1 LPYHLFS
8 PLGGAI
14 YCKNSSRILITNNL
28 IKNNSAGF
36 GGAIHCYFSDVRLE
50 NCLIR
55 NNFAAESGGGLFIAN
70 SNALLSN
77 NLIRS
82 NVSNGSGG
90 GVYWSNSNVSFD
102 KDTIRSNN
110 SGSWGAGVAIATSDA
125 FLDSVVIYNNHA
137 VSNGGGVGSI
147 YSNTELIN
155 CQLYNN
161 TAANKGGGFYSD
173 LDTVVQINNTIVHH
187 NFGTFGSA
195 LFVFE
200 SDMSLTNAT
209 ISDNIA
215 YADEQGILV
224 ENGNITIENSI
235 LWNNN
240 LEEIDTSGTCS
251 VTASYSIIQNGSWSG
266 DGVINYDPLFISP
279 GTWNYHLSWLGYPMP
294 NAQKS
299 AAIDGG
305 NPASPNDPDGTRADM
320 GYIPYEQVYTSI
332 NAGEVNGTWYCSE
345 SPYYVFG
352 DVNIPVGQELI
363 IEPCV
368 HVMFR
373 GDYKFEVFGRLLA
386 EGDEYNQIT
395 FAATDTIECW
405 QGLKIVNTNYNG
417 QDSSKFVNCR
427 ITFSSADKPGPSNYR
442 QGGAVYLNNS
452 SDVLIKNCLLNKN
465 YAANAGGALYL
476 NEVSSPT
483 LINNTFSDNSSPLGG
498 AIFFSYGSPVIHGG
512 IIENN
517 EAESGGA
524 CFLTGSNPTFSGV
537 TIRNNNAK
545 FGGGIYMYGG
555 STPVFDP
562 VNLCNIYM
570 NYAYAA
576 GLDFCAISW
585 YGYPIVINVDT
596 FTVINSNS
604 HFVYPEDIYTANIQN
619 GVIEQTNEDLYVSM
633 TGSDENSGTNPSEPL
648 KTMYMALLKIQA
660 DSTDPKTIHLAEG
673 TFSQGATGELLPV
686 NCREYV
692 SLSGEGTNKS
702 VIYGENINQLLF
714 AYDDSEFDID
724 SLKLNGGYAEEGG
737 AIHLE
742 NYSSPVLKE
751 MKITENTATGSG
763 GGIFCSYNSS
773 PIIENTTIKDNF
785 CEGNGGGI
793 SITTNCNPHFNNIT
807 LKTNHALYQG
817 GGLDARLYCN
827 FSMDSSVVHDNT
839 AANGAGMMIY
849 FDSDPVITNTTI
861 SFNHGISEVPGY
873 FGEAGGIWISYLS
886 DALLT
891 NVTIEYNSASH
902 NAGGIYCSG
911 SSNSVFTNV
920 IIHNN
925 HAPKGGGIYL
935 SNANNRYYNCLIY
948 HNSATVYSGG
958 GIYMDQSDPIFINTT
973 ITDNTANSAYGGGAL
988 YARYSDPQL
997 INCILW
1003 DNEPDEINGYYE
1015 NVIVEY
1021 SDIMGSYPGTGNIDT
1036 DPLFYYDPYV
1046 DDYTLDETSPCINGG
1061 NPDTT
1066 GMNLPA
1072 VDLACNPRISDD
1084 IIDMG
1089 AYEYQFPGTGIEL
1102 ELTVFLEGPF
1112 NGTDMNTG
1120 LNPNDIPLNQP
1131 YNTTPPGITQE
1142 QNPLFQSQMQM

>member
-1 LPYHLFS
+1 MGIGREMKLSTLILYSGIPILRIIDYHGPVIPCQMLKNLQPLMEEALYHLLTRMV
-8 PLGGAI
+8 PGPTWDI
-14 YCKNSSRILITNNL
+14 SRTNR
-28 IKNNSAGF
+28 F
-36 GGAIHCYFSDVRLE
+36 
-50 NCLIR
+50 
-55 NNFAAESGGGLFIAN
+55 
-70 SNALLSN
+70 
-77 NLIRS
+77 
-82 NVSNGSGG
+82 
-90 GVYWSNSNVSFD
+90 
-102 KDTIRSNN
+102 
-110 SGSWGAGVAIATSDA
+110 
-125 FLDSVVIYNNHA
+125 
-137 VSNGGGVGSI
+137 
-147 YSNTELIN
+147 
-155 CQLYNN
+155 
-161 TAANKGGGFYSD
+161 
-173 LDTVVQINNTIVHH
+173 
-187 NFGTFGSA
+187 
-195 LFVFE
+195 
-200 SDMSLTNAT
+200 
-209 ISDNIA
+209 
-215 YADEQGILV
+215 
-224 ENGNITIENSI
+224 
-235 LWNNN
+235 
-240 LEEIDTSGTCS
+240 
-251 VTASYSIIQNGSWSG
+251 
-266 DGVINYDPLFISP
+266 
-279 GTWNYHLSWLGYPMP
+279 
-294 NAQKS
+294 
-299 AAIDGG
+299 
-305 NPASPNDPDGTRADM
+305 
-320 GYIPYEQVYTSI
+320 
-332 NAGEVNGTWYCSE
+332 
-345 SPYYVFG
+345 PYYIFG

-386 EGDEYNQIT
+386 EGDTYNQIT

-417 QDSSKFVNCR
+417 QDSSKLVNCR

-452 SDVLIKNCLLNKN
+452 SDVLINNCLLNKN

-498 AIFFSYGSPVIHGG
+498 AIFLSYGSPVIHGG

-555 STPVFDP
+555 CTPVFDP

-576 GLDFCAISW
+576 GLDFCAINW
-585 YGYPIVINVDT
+585 WGYPITINVDT

-604 HFVYPEDIYTANIQN
+604 HFVYPEDIYTVNIQN
-619 GVIEQTNEDLYVSM
+619 GIIEQTNEDLYVSM
-633 TGSDENSGTNPSEPL
+633 TGSDENTGTDPSEPL

-660 DSTDPKTIHLAEG
+660 DSTDPKTIHLDEG

-692 SLSGEGTNKS
+692 SLSGKGTDKS
-702 VIYGENINQLLF
+702 FIYGENINQLLF
-714 AYDDSEFDID
+714 AYDDSGFDID
-724 SLKLNGGYAEEGG
+724 SLELNGGYAEEGG

-751 MKITENTATGSG
+751 LKITDNTATGSG
-763 GGIFCSYNSS
+763 GGIFCSSNSS
-773 PIIENTTIKDNF
+773 PTIENSLIIYNF

-793 SITTNCNPHFNNIT
+793 SITTNCNPHFNNII
-807 LKTNHALYQG
+807 LNHNHALYQG
-817 GGLDARLYCN
+817 GGLDARVYCN

-839 AANGAGMMIY
+839 AANGAGMMIF

-861 SFNHGISEVPGY
+861 SFNHGISEVSGY

-886 DALLT
+886 DARLT
-891 NVTIEYNSASH
+891 NVTIEYNEAGH
-902 NAGGIYCSG
+902 QAGGIYGSSG
-911 SSNSVFTNV
+911 SNSVFSNV
-920 IIHNN
+920 IIRNN

-935 SNANNRYYNCLIY
+935 SGNANHKYYNCLIY
-948 HNSATVYSGG
+948 QNSAYEYSGG

-973 ITDNTANSAYGGGAL
+973 ITDNTANSTWGGGAL

-1003 DNEPDEINGYYE
+1003 DNEPDEINGYNE
-1015 NVIVEY
+1015 NVIAEY

-1046 DDYTLDETSPCINGG
+1046 EDYTLVETSPCINAG

-1066 GMNLPA
+1066 GLNLPLI
-1072 VDLACNPRISDD
+1072 DLAGNPRISND

-1089 AYEYQFPGTGIEL
+1089 AYEYQFPGAGIEL
-1102 ELTVFLEGPF
+1102 DITVNADVVDWVLIELRDTTDASLATGETMIARQAVFLLNDGKIV
-1112 NGTDMNTG
+1112 G
-1120 LNPNDIPLNQP
+1120 LDGSNAACCVAAPTITNNLFVVIRHRNHLGIISANPITESGGIYTYDF
-1131 YNTTPPGITQE
+1131 TTPAGQAHGTNAQKNLGGGVYGIFGGDGNADGTIDTDDKTTIWSVE
-1142 QNPLFQSQMQM
+1142 AGSSGYLKGDFNMNSQTDNSDKNDYWIENNGNSSQIPD